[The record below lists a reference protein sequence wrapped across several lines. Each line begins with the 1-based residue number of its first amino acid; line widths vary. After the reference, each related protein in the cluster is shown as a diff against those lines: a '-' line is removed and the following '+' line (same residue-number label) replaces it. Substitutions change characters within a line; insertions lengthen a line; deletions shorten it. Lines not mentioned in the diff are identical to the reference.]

1 MNKSEKTLLAPFK
14 INSQIKILLF
24 LLILFAIS
32 CSPIY
37 VPTSVNTPL
46 FEEEGEVQ
54 FSAYTGTHQ
63 IQARIAY
70 PPVNHLGL
78 MFNTAFNN
86 QRNQYWFYND
96 KSTHFELG
104 VGYYSKISKNFV
116 FETYGGY
123 GKGTMQ
129 YSDYYDQIDIY
140 DVQKIFLAPAVGF
153 VSEYL
158 DVGFSLRYLNYTSFN
173 ESENLNSDFIE
184 PCMTLKAGVDNI
196 KLISDFGVSLNLGN
210 NIKVL
215 NWPIFFN
222 FGAQLS
228 LFKNKRFHIP

>member
-1 MNKSEKTLLAPFK
+1 MNINK
-14 INSQIKILLF
+14 IIIIQIQKYLKLF
-24 LLILFAIS
+24 IFALIIIISS

-37 VPTSVNTPL
+37 VPTSINTPL
-46 FEEEGEVQ
+46 FEEAGEVQ
-54 FSAYTGTHQ
+54 FSGYTGTHQ
-63 IQARIAY
+63 LQARIAY
-70 PPVNHLGL
+70 TPVNHIGL

-86 QRNQYWFYND
+86 HRYLDWFYND
-96 KSTHFELG
+96 KSTFFELG
-104 VGYYSKISKNFV
+104 IGYYSKLSENFV

-140 DVQKIFLAPAVGF
+140 DVQKIFLTPAVGF

-173 ESENLNSDFIE
+173 DSENLNSDFIE

-228 LFKNKRFHIP
+228 LFKNKKFHIP

>member
-1 MNKSEKTLLAPFK
+1 MNINK
-14 INSQIKILLF
+14 IIISQIQKYLKLF
-24 LLILFAIS
+24 IFALIIIISS

-37 VPTSVNTPL
+37 VPTSINTPL
-46 FEEEGEVQ
+46 FEEAGEVQ
-54 FSAYTGTHQ
+54 FSGYTGTHQ
-63 IQARIAY
+63 LQARIAY
-70 PPVNHLGL
+70 TPVNHIGL

-86 QRNQYWFYND
+86 HRYLDWFYND
-96 KSTHFELG
+96 KSTFFELG
-104 VGYYSKISKNFV
+104 IGYYSKLSENFV

-129 YSDYYDQIDIY
+129 YSDYYDQIEIY

-158 DVGFSLRYLNYTSFN
+158 DIGFSLRYLNYTSFN

-228 LFKNKRFHIP
+228 LFKNKKFHIP